1 MTRAARTSRA
11 CGSAI
16 TFEELEDYLGQLANP
31 REPQPLLGSL
41 PGRGQ
46 RDAGFLD
53 SNGRPGASAMA
64 QYRRRRAS
72 DWRTWRTTVP
82 QRLAGVLAAGLVA
95 ALVTAAVTGPGLAR
109 LTGPAAAMGLA
120 WLLRFRPSADT
131 LAWRHGAEGE
141 RRTARLLAPLERH
154 GYQVFH
160 DLAVPRSPA
169 NVDHVVVG
177 PTGVYVID
185 SKRYR
190 GRLRYFGGTCGTA
203 AGLWTGRYR
212 RWYGR
217 PPRSPRPSGS
227 GPTCTSTRYCAS
239 TSPAG
244 RGDTSSW
251 WMASRSLTPPP
262 YVRPCRSPGRHC
274 RPSRSPWSPGRS
286 GSASNPQPD
295 LADVSPAS
303 ALTACDRRPR
313 GPIRSSCGYTA
324 ADQPAHVSW
333 YGKPEM

>member
-1 MTRAARTSRA
+1 MALHHDHDHDDQPPAWLDDDPCCPDEPGVRIR
-11 CGSAI
+11 AI
-16 TFEELEDYLGQLANP
+16 TFDEVEDYLGQLANP
-31 REPQPLLGSL
+31 REPQPVLGSL

-72 DWRTWRTTVP
+72 DWRTWRTTLP

-95 ALVTAAVTGPGLAR
+95 ALATAAVTGPGLAR

-190 GRLRYFGGTCGTA
+190 GRLRYLGGHLWHGGRTLDRTLQTLVWEATQVAETLGFG
-203 AGLWTGRYR
+203 
-212 RWYGR
+212 
-217 PPRSPRPSGS
+217 
-227 GPTCTSTRYCAS
+227 
-239 TSPAG
+239 
-244 RGDTSSW
+244 
-251 WMASRSLTPPP
+251 
-262 YVRPCRSPGRHC
+262 
-274 RPSRSPWSPGRS
+274 
-286 GSASNPQPD
+286 PD
-295 LADVSPAS
+295 LHVYPVLCVHLA
-303 ALTACDRRPR
+303 RRPWR
-313 GPIRSSCGYTA
+313 HELLVDGIPVLDA
-324 ADQPAHVSW
+324 AALRPALQVTRQALSPEQVALVAGQVRAGFQPAT
-333 YGKPEM
+333 